1 MPRMRWNP
9 TRKWYLWNMA
19 SKQQYRFGN
28 TVLGVLS
35 PEPLTVNDQI
45 THFEVPAETIP
56 DYTFYLR
63 VGETVPPAARDVGY
77 FHLKRTGNDVH
88 VYLGE
93 GYRPGSMSMA
103 HFLGQ
108 AQVYGL
114 LLEKGAFVL
123 HASYVLVNGRALL
136 FSAPSGTGK
145 STQAHFW
152 RDERGARI
160 VNEDRVVIFPKDG
173 IYYATGCWAMGSAK
187 VTDSVEA
194 PIEALILLSQ
204 GSENSVRPIRPL
216 QAIQWV
222 VEQCS
227 YDPKDPV
234 QKCHVLET
242 VCNALSSLRILS
254 YECIN
259 HPSSVD
265 ELEKYL

>member
-1 MPRMRWNP
+1 
-9 TRKWYLWNMA
+9 
-19 SKQQYRFGN
+19 
-28 TVLGVLS
+28 
-35 PEPLTVNDQI
+35 
-45 THFEVPAETIP
+45 
-56 DYTFYLR
+56 
-63 VGETVPPAARDVGY
+63 
-77 FHLKRTGNDVH
+77 
-88 VYLGE
+88 
-93 GYRPGSMSMA
+93 
-103 HFLGQ
+103 
-108 AQVYGL
+108 
-114 LLEKGAFVL
+114 
-123 HASYVLVNGRALL
+123 
-136 FSAPSGTGK
+136 
-145 STQAHFW
+145 
-152 RDERGARI
+152 
-160 VNEDRVVIFPKDG
+160 
-173 IYYATGCWAMGSAK
+173 MGSAK